1 MNGPQVFNRFKNRK
15 PWYQKLG
22 EWIQS
27 QDPKKIVA
35 FMLGMFVLAGKI
47 G

>member
-27 QDPKKIVA
+27 QDPIA
-35 FMLGMFVLAGKI
+35 FMLDMFVTAGKI
-47 G
+47 EF